1 MNMNNILGKYN
12 SISIDE
18 LKSLPNFQVSKTK
31 RTRESEEDES
41 KLKGEYTV
49 YVLEN
54 KPMCSVLLFEKNIL
68 PQNLLTEINGKNSL
82 LVNIDLQEGVISL
95 HKYNFDKKSKSYVFN
110 KRTKIVV
117 FEKASLYVSKSI
129 KASMTSISRLL
140 FTNEQSF
147 KGFIRNI
154 DPDLRT
160 ILLLNAFK
168 ESSYKSRIIRKL
180 QTLKDED
187 ENLKIDNIYEY
198 LKQNEEVVVDL
209 FIGKYPSYH
218 FFDTEKEIS
227 ESTKKA
233 FINVFKGLLREDTD
247 VNIESNFKI
256 YYGRPLKEVQEDIN
270 KNSYGEN
277 SPRSNFNMDSK
288 EFFKGFKIEDDLEK
302 LIISVSEDEN
312 IAKYIIRGFSDKGMV
327 NDIHDI
333 LKDLDRKTIKSYINF
348 LKIVKYVQGE
358 RYYTGV
364 RFFEL
369 LANKTNRQYVE
380 NIAEFYD
387 YLDDTYFHNSKF
399 KNTFICKYA
408 ERYADYYIYLNGDE
422 DSPKYPSFPRNIMK
436 AMDEVFGIQ
445 RKIRRTRFN
454 NDLGKDCYTEMGI
467 FDKFTK
473 FTKKE
478 EWITNGSI
486 SIDMNI
492 DEKYMIRLPRFIKEF
507 AEEGIN
513 LRHCALVFYD
523 IVLKKQSIVLF
534 FRDRDQPDTSL
545 YTIELDPEMTKV
557 LQVSGKY
564 DVPINPMTD
573 REAAVSMIKFF
584 KKYELDYSRIKSLNN
599 LEV

>member
-1 MNMNNILGKYN
+1 MVNKILEKYN

-18 LKSLPNFQVSKTK
+18 LKSLPNFQVSKMK
-31 RTRESEEDES
+31 RTRQLEEDES
-41 KLKGEYTV
+41 ELKGEYTV

-54 KPMCSVLLFEKNIL
+54 KPMYSVLLFEKNIL

-82 LVNIDLQEGVISL
+82 LVNIDLQEGIMSL
-95 HKYNFDKKSKSYVFN
+95 HKYNFDKKSKSYIFN

-117 FEKASLYVSKSI
+117 LEKASLYIGKSL
-129 KASMTSISRLL
+129 KASMTNISRLL
-140 FTNEQSF
+140 FTNEQSIA
-147 KGFIRNI
+147 GFMKNI

-160 ILLLNAFK
+160 ILLLNSFK
-168 ESSYKSRIIRKL
+168 EPSYKNRIIRRL
-180 QTLKDED
+180 QMLKDED
-187 ENLKIDNIYEY
+187 ENLEIDNVYEY
-198 LKQNEEVVVDL
+198 LKQNEEIVTDL
-209 FIGKYPSYH
+209 FLGRYPSYN
-218 FFDTEKEIS
+218 FYDNEKEIS
-227 ESTKKA
+227 ETTKKT
-233 FINVFKGLLREDTD
+233 FINVFKGLLRQDTD

-256 YYGRPLKEVQEDIN
+256 YYGRPLKEVQEDNN
-270 KNSYGEN
+270 KNYYGEN
-277 SPRSNFNMDSK
+277 SPRSNFYMDSK
-288 EFFKGFKIEDDLEK
+288 EFSKGFKTEDDLEK
-302 LIISVSEDEN
+302 LIISISGDEN
-312 IAKYIIRGFSDKGMV
+312 IASYMIRGFSDRGKV
-327 NDIHDI
+327 NDIHSI
-333 LKDLDRKTIKSYINF
+333 LKDLDRKTVESYINF
-348 LKIVKYVQGE
+348 IKTVKYVQGE
-358 RYYTGV
+358 RYYAGT

-369 LANKTNRQYVE
+369 LADKTNKQYVE

-399 KNTFICKYA
+399 KNTFISKYA
-408 ERYADYYIYLNGDE
+408 ERYADYYIYLNGDD

-445 RKIRRTRFN
+445 RKIRRTRYN

-486 SIDMNI
+486 NIDMNI

>member
-1 MNMNNILGKYN
+1 MVNKILEKYN

-18 LKSLPNFQVSKTK
+18 LKSLPNFQVSKMK
-31 RTRESEEDES
+31 RTRQLEEDES
-41 KLKGEYTV
+41 ELEGEYTV

-82 LVNIDLQEGVISL
+82 LVNIDLQEGIMFL
-95 HKYNFDKKSKSYVFN
+95 YKYNFDKKSKSYIFN

-117 FEKASLYVSKSI
+117 LEKASLYIGKSL
-129 KASMTSISRLL
+129 KASMTNISRLL
-140 FTNEQSF
+140 FTNEQSIA
-147 KGFIRNI
+147 GFMKNI

-160 ILLLNAFK
+160 ILLLNSFK
-168 ESSYKSRIIRKL
+168 EPSYKNRIIRRL
-180 QTLKDED
+180 QMLKDED
-187 ENLKIDNIYEY
+187 ENLEIDNVYEY
-198 LKQNEEVVVDL
+198 LKQNEEIVTDL
-209 FIGKYPSYH
+209 FLRRYPSYN
-218 FFDTEKEIS
+218 FYDNEKEIS
-227 ESTKKA
+227 ETTKKT
-233 FINVFKGLLREDTD
+233 FINVFKGLLRQDTD

-256 YYGRPLKEVQEDIN
+256 YYGRPLKEVQEDNN
-270 KNSYGEN
+270 KNYYGEN
-277 SPRSNFNMDSK
+277 SPRSNFYMDSK
-288 EFFKGFKIEDDLEK
+288 EFSKGFKTEDDLEK
-302 LIISVSEDEN
+302 LIISISGDEN
-312 IAKYIIRGFSDKGMV
+312 IASYMIRGFSDRGTV
-327 NDIHDI
+327 NDIHSI
-333 LKDLDRKTIKSYINF
+333 LKDLDRKTVESYINF
-348 LKIVKYVQGE
+348 IKIVKYVQGE
-358 RYYTGV
+358 RYYAGT

-369 LANKTNRQYVE
+369 LADKTNKQYVE

-399 KNTFICKYA
+399 KNTFISKYA
-408 ERYADYYIYLNGDE
+408 ERYADYYIYLNGDD

-445 RKIRRTRFN
+445 RKIRRTRYN

-486 SIDMNI
+486 NIDMNI

>member
-1 MNMNNILGKYN
+1 
-12 SISIDE
+12 
-18 LKSLPNFQVSKTK
+18 
-31 RTRESEEDES
+31 
-41 KLKGEYTV
+41 
-49 YVLEN
+49 
-54 KPMCSVLLFEKNIL
+54 
-68 PQNLLTEINGKNSL
+68 
-82 LVNIDLQEGVISL
+82 
-95 HKYNFDKKSKSYVFN
+95 
-110 KRTKIVV
+110 
-117 FEKASLYVSKSI
+117 
-129 KASMTSISRLL
+129 
-140 FTNEQSF
+140 
-147 KGFIRNI
+147 
-154 DPDLRT
+154 
-160 ILLLNAFK
+160 
-168 ESSYKSRIIRKL
+168 
-180 QTLKDED
+180 
-187 ENLKIDNIYEY
+187 
-198 LKQNEEVVVDL
+198 
-209 FIGKYPSYH
+209 
-218 FFDTEKEIS
+218 
-227 ESTKKA
+227 
-233 FINVFKGLLREDTD
+233 
-247 VNIESNFKI
+247 
-256 YYGRPLKEVQEDIN
+256 
-270 KNSYGEN
+270 
-277 SPRSNFNMDSK
+277 MDSK

-312 IAKYIIRGFSDKGMV
+312 IARYIIRGFSDKGMI
-327 NDIHDI
+327 NDIHSI

-358 RYYTGV
+358 RYYAGV

-369 LANKTNRQYVE
+369 LANKTNKQYVE

-399 KNTFICKYA
+399 KNTFISKYA

-478 EWITNGSI
+478 EWVTNGSI